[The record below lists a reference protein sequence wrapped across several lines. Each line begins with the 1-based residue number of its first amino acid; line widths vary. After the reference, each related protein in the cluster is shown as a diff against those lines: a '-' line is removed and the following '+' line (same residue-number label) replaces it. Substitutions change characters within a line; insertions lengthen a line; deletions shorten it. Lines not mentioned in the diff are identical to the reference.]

1 MNNNSSNASNGSNA
15 GNASNASNGSNRNNA
30 NRRNNNN
37 NRLEDFVGT
46 NNNKRSNKALNRLT
60 NKLNKTRKRARNAV
74 SAIKN
79 TATDT
84 VATGTKGVDFSLLDI
99 AKIFGGLLIFPPFAT
114 EPPMKE
120 CDGESGYQKRY
131 DELMEESMK
140 QSDEM
145 ANDFTE
151 VGSYLTVSPLE
162 QSIFL
167 KRQIKVDCVPV
178 EPKLEPNSKAKDE
191 VCWDSIEC
199 KTGLKCNNKEKYIK
213 GVCEEGGVKKIDT
226 EKGGNCGADVEC
238 KDDLVCNGNYFK
250 KIVGKG
256 TCGDLQGDGADNSSK
271 KAIENKNK
279 ISNES
284 GFVGES

>member
-1 MNNNSSNASNGSNA
+1 MNNNGSNGSNA
-15 GNASNASNGSNRNNA
+15 GNGSNGSNGNNG
-30 NRRNNNN
+30 
-37 NRLEDFVGT
+37 LEDFVGS
-46 NNNKRSNKALNRLT
+46 NNNRRSNKALNRLT

-74 SAIKN
+74 GKIKN

-99 AKIFGGLLIFPPFAT
+99 VKIFGGLLVFPPFAT

-145 ANDFTE
+145 TNDFTE

-167 KRQIKVDCVPV
+167 KRQIKVDCMPV

-191 VCWDSIEC
+191 VCWESIEC
-199 KTGLKCNNKEKYIK
+199 KTGLKCNNKQKYLK

-226 EKGGNCGADVEC
+226 EKGGKCSGDVEC

-250 KIVGKG
+250 KIVGRG
-256 TCGDLQGDGADNSSK
+256 TCGDLEGDAANNSAKKNSK
-271 KAIENKNK
+271 NPNKL
-279 ISNES
+279 SNES
-284 GFVGES
+284 GFVGDS

>member
-1 MNNNSSNASNGSNA
+1 MNNNGSNASNK
-15 GNASNASNGSNRNNA
+15 
-30 NRRNNNN
+30 NN
-37 NRLEDFVGT
+37 NRLEDFVGS
-46 NNNKRSNKALNRLT
+46 NNNKRSNKALKRLT

-99 AKIFGGLLIFPPFAT
+99 VKIFGGLLVFPPFAT
-114 EPPMKE
+114 EPPMKD

-131 DELMEESMK
+131 DELMEESVK

-145 ANDFTE
+145 SNDFTE
-151 VGSYLTVSPLE
+151 VGSFFTVSPQE

-167 KRQIKVDCVPV
+167 KRQIKVDCMPV

-191 VCWDSIEC
+191 VCWESIEC
-199 KTGLKCNNKEKYIK
+199 KTGLKCNNKQKYIK

-226 EKGGNCGADVEC
+226 EKGGKCSGDVEC

-250 KIVGKG
+250 KLVGKG
-256 TCGDLQGDGADNSSK
+256 ACGDLQGDGANNSAK
-271 KAIENKNK
+271 KQIENKNK
-279 ISNES
+279 LSNES
-284 GFVGES
+284 GFVGDS